1 MSEANGIRDLPK
13 QGVQSILE
21 GFSIDDSERSLP
33 QVPNETLGRSSVSQT
48 LSSSFNRLRRGI
60 TNRIGKHTSQ
70 PQHQTS
76 NEIDADQLSP
86 TSLRTHLTAYQATVR
101 TLHAQNDH
109 NAELLGCL
117 EAAVTEKDAE
127 ISRLRNEEMEKDL
140 RLQAQH
146 RDFQAQLSA
155 EQTAREQVTN
165 TLELMCQELEALKEA
180 QNGPNPMDVSVTDNT
195 DLNRERDRAEQERHK
210 LAEELKKTKT
220 EYEQALASKNRE
232 VNLEIER
239 IKKHM
244 EEQMRK
250 ERAEATRASEHQL
263 QSIMLESRAFKEK
276 HEKDTKERKVDEKAL
291 LENIK
296 ASIDPI
302 LKSDYKS
309 SVQIS
314 VGTRLKHLQE
324 EVTNYLPPTVNKKR
338 GAAVTTDDTF
348 GDLTLGGYRDEKH
361 VHFASTPIRPEISN
375 INLTTPPRTH
385 KEETIAESVLHNT
398 MQMLASEFKRTRE
411 PKIQKFRGGTSSGA
425 LLVFKSWMQDIE
437 CAIKDR
443 NLNNEEAL
451 QLVKE
456 FSEGCARDNI
466 NFYLEVTDNPSVDG
480 LFENLRQV
488 FSSGEDGQ
496 QMLAEFYSRVQNPK
510 ESVKE
515 FGESLLQIARKIM
528 TTKPEFKVDI
538 DNTLKA
544 RFADGL
550 RDHYHQAM
558 AREMIRSRPTLSYVA
573 YKSEVLKTLGP
584 NVKPRSITTSKLE
597 TSDIESPPKKRKR
610 ESDLDQK
617 INAAIE
623 ENRKLSER
631 LSAFD
636 PKTITDTVIN
646 AVQGNYQSNK
656 PAGFAPKQFK
666 PSQFY
671 GKPRE
676 PQLVPGT
683 DGSLKPEIDCNYCKD
698 LGHLKYN
705 CPKLKEK
712 EAKMAGHRDYNKSK
726 KEN

>member
-1 MSEANGIRDLPK
+1 M
-13 QGVQSILE
+13 
-21 GFSIDDSERSLP
+21 
-33 QVPNETLGRSSVSQT
+33 QT
-48 LSSSFNRLRRGI
+48 
-60 TNRIGKHTSQ
+60 
-70 PQHQTS
+70 
-76 NEIDADQLSP
+76 
-86 TSLRTHLTAYQATVR
+86 
-101 TLHAQNDH
+101 
-109 NAELLGCL
+109 
-117 EAAVTEKDAE
+117 
-127 ISRLRNEEMEKDL
+127 
-140 RLQAQH
+140 
-146 RDFQAQLSA
+146 
-155 EQTAREQVTN
+155 
-165 TLELMCQELEALKEA
+165 
-180 QNGPNPMDVSVTDNT
+180 
-195 DLNRERDRAEQERHK
+195 
-210 LAEELKKTKT
+210 
-220 EYEQALASKNRE
+220 
-232 VNLEIER
+232 
-239 IKKHM
+239 
-244 EEQMRK
+244 
-250 ERAEATRASEHQL
+250 
-263 QSIMLESRAFKEK
+263 
-276 HEKDTKERKVDEKAL
+276 
-291 LENIK
+291 
-296 ASIDPI
+296 
-302 LKSDYKS
+302 
-309 SVQIS
+309 
-314 VGTRLKHLQE
+314 
-324 EVTNYLPPTVNKKR
+324 
-338 GAAVTTDDTF
+338 
-348 GDLTLGGYRDEKH
+348 
-361 VHFASTPIRPEISN
+361 
-375 INLTTPPRTH
+375 
-385 KEETIAESVLHNT
+385 
-398 MQMLASEFKRTRE
+398 LASEFKRTRE

-456 FSEGCARDNI
+456 FSEGCAHDNI
-466 NFYLEVTDNPSVDG
+466 NFYLEVTDSPTVDG
-480 LFENLRQV
+480 LFENLRRV

-515 FGESLLQIARKIM
+515 FGESFLQIARKIM

-558 AREMIRSRPTLSYVA
+558 AREMIRSHPTLSYVA
-573 YKSEVLKTLGP
+573 YKLEVLKTLGP
-584 NVKPRSITTSKLE
+584 NVKTRNITTSKLE

-610 ESDLDQK
+610 DSELDQK

-646 AVQGNYQSNK
+646 AVQSGK
-656 PAGFAPKQFK
+656 PAGFAPKQFR

-712 EAKMAGHRDYNKSK
+712 EARMAGHRTIISLKRK
-726 KEN
+726 TR